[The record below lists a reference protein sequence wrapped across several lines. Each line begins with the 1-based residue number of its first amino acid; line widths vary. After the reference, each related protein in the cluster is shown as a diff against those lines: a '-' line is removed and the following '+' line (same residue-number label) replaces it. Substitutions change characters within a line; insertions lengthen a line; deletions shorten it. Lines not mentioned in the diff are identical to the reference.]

1 MSAIPESWRALAV
14 ITVQTLQEL
23 DENSGSER
31 PLSRSVLEFA
41 QFLGL
46 LAIAGSRELDRKE
59 CEDDDKGDTSQG
71 SSEDT

>member
-1 MSAIPESWRALAV
+1 MTDIPEAWKALAV
-14 ITVQTLQEL
+14 ITVQTIEEL
-23 DENSGSER
+23 DEKSGSDR

>member
-1 MSAIPESWRALAV
+1 MTDIPEAWKALAV
-14 ITVQTLQEL
+14 ITVQTIEEL
-23 DENSGSER
+23 DEKSGSDR

-46 LAIAGSRELDRKE
+46 LAIAGSRELDGKE
-59 CEDDDKGDTSQG
+59 RDEDDKGDTGQG

>member
-1 MSAIPESWRALAV
+1 MTDIPEAWKALAV
-14 ITVQTLQEL
+14 VTVQTIEEL
-23 DENSGSER
+23 DEKSGSDR

-46 LAIAGSRELDRKE
+46 LAIAGSRELDGKE
-59 CEDDDKGDTSQG
+59 RDEDDKGDTGQG

>member
-23 DENSGSER
+23 DENSGSDR

-46 LAIAGSRELDRKE
+46 LAIAGSRELDGGE
-59 CEDDDKGDTSQG
+59 CDDKGDNSPG
-71 SSEDT
+71 SAEDT

>member
-1 MSAIPESWRALAV
+1 MSAIPEAWKALAV
-14 ITVQTLQEL
+14 VTVQTIEQINEK
-23 DENSGSER
+23 SGSDR

-46 LAIAGSRELDRKE
+46 LAVAGSRELDGKE
-59 CEDDDKGDTSQG
+59 RDEDDKGNTGQG